1 MPTYKT
7 QTRKMLLD
15 YLQSHADETLSA
27 SIISKALPEISV
39 SAVYRNLAALEK
51 EGLLAAVREAGGR
64 ERYYRF
70 TAAEQCRRHL
80 HLSCKKCGRTFHLG
94 EAQTEALVESIA
106 ALDNFAVD
114 RSSTV
119 LYGICENCRCTR
131 NK

>member
-27 SIISKALPEISV
+27 SIISQA
-39 SAVYRNLAALEK
+39 LAALEK

-131 NK
+131 DK